1 MSVRPGFA
9 PNDAYG
15 VIDNLAK
22 LVPEHIDKVVEVT
35 NLLVR

>member
-1 MSVRPGFA
+1 MLNAGFA

-22 LVPEHIDKVVEVT
+22 LVPAGT
-35 NLLVR
+35 AAP